1 MDPILP
7 DILAPGLRIVFCGT
21 AAGKV
26 SAEKRAYYAG
36 PGNRFWPTL
45 YEIGLTPR
53 RLEPA
58 EFPKVLEFG
67 IGLTD
72 VAKAVS
78 GADSDLPRHG
88 FDAASLRR
96 KINQLAPEALAF
108 NGKRA
113 AEEVFGRSVSYGRE
127 REKIGSTTVF
137 VLPSTSGA
145 ARRYWDVSHWC
156 ALAEFVLG
164 SRSGMDG
171 GSPYGVAAVFKA
183 AGRARALA

>member
-7 DILAPGLRIVFCGT
+7 DILAPGLRLVFCGT

-26 SAEKRAYYAG
+26 SAEKGAYYAG

-45 YEIGLTPR
+45 HEIGLTPR

-58 EFPKVLEFG
+58 EFPQALEFG

-88 FDAASLRR
+88 FDAEALRL
-96 KINQLAPEALAF
+96 KITHAAPEALAF

-113 AEEVFGRSVSYGRE
+113 AQEFFGGSVSYGRQSE
-127 REKIGSTTVF
+127 RVGSTVVF

-145 ARRYWDVSHWC
+145 ARRYWDISYWRK
-156 ALAEFVLG
+156 LAEFADTDPSDPASVAT
-164 SRSGMDG
+164 
-171 GSPYGVAAVFKA
+171 SPRRV
-183 AGRARALA
+183 

>member
-1 MDPILP
+1 MDDPILP
-7 DILAPGLRIVFCGT
+7 DILAAGLRVIFCGT

-26 SAEKRAYYAG
+26 SAKKRAYYAG

-45 YEIGLTPR
+45 YEIKLTPR
-53 RLEPA
+53 RLEPV
-58 EFPKVLEFG
+58 EFPKALEFG

-88 FDAASLRR
+88 FDAESLRR
-96 KINQLAPEALAF
+96 KITQWAPEALAF

-113 AEEVFGRSVSYGRE
+113 AKEFFGGSVSYGRQSE
-127 REKIGSTTVF
+127 RVGSTVVF

-145 ARRYWDVSHWC
+145 ARRYWDISYWHE
-156 ALAEFVLG
+156 LAEFVLG
-164 SRSGMDG
+164 SRFSCRAEPDN
-171 GSPYGVAAVFKA
+171 
-183 AGRARALA
+183 AGRF

>member
-7 DILAPGLRIVFCGT
+7 DVLGPDLRVVFCGT

-45 YEIGLTPR
+45 YEIKLTPR

-58 EFPKVLEFG
+58 EFPMVLEFG

-113 AEEVFGRSVSYGRE
+113 ANEFFSGSVSYGRQSE
-127 REKIGSTTVF
+127 RVGSTVVF

-145 ARRYWDVSHWC
+145 ARRYWNVSYWR
-156 ALAEFVLG
+156 ALAEFV
-164 SRSGMDG
+164 
-171 GSPYGVAAVFKA
+171 P
-183 AGRARALA
+183 

>member
-1 MDPILP
+1 MTATDDAEALRTRIPDPILP
-7 DILAPGLRIVFCGT
+7 DILAPGLRVVFCGT

-45 YEIGLTPR
+45 HEIRLTPR

-88 FDAASLRR
+88 FDAESLRR
-96 KINQLAPEALAF
+96 KITQFAPEALAF

-113 AEEVFGRSVSYGRE
+113 AKELFGGSVSYGRQSE
-127 REKIGSTTVF
+127 RVGSTVVF

-145 ARRYWDVSHWC
+145 ARRYWDVSYWR

-164 SRSGMDG
+164 SR
-171 GSPYGVAAVFKA
+171 
-183 AGRARALA
+183 

>member
-7 DILAPGLRIVFCGT
+7 DILAPGLRVVFCGT

-26 SAEKRAYYAG
+26 SAAKRAYYAG

-45 YEIGLTPR
+45 FEIKLTPR

-88 FDAASLRR
+88 FDAESLRL
-96 KINQLAPEALAF
+96 KITRLAPEALAF

-113 AEEVFGRSVSYGRE
+113 ANEFFDGSISYGRQSE
-127 REKIGSTTVF
+127 RVGSTVVF

-145 ARRYWDVSHWC
+145 ARRYWDVSYW
-156 ALAEFVLG
+156 LELG
-164 SRSGMDG
+164 KF
-171 GSPYGVAAVFKA
+171 AATD
-183 AGRARALA
+183 

>member
-7 DILAPGLRIVFCGT
+7 DMLAPGLRVVFCGT

-26 SAEKRAYYAG
+26 SAQKRAYYAG

-45 YEIGLTPR
+45 HEIRLTPR

-78 GADSDLPRHG
+78 GADSDLPPHG
-88 FDAASLRR
+88 FDAESLRLKVTR
-96 KINQLAPEALAF
+96 FAPEALAF

-113 AEEVFGRSVSYGRE
+113 ANEFFGGSASYGRQSE
-127 REKIGSTTVF
+127 MVGSTVVF

-145 ARRYWDVSHWC
+145 ARRYWDVSYWRK
-156 ALAEFVLG
+156 LAEFVLG
-164 SRSGMDG
+164 SR
-171 GSPYGVAAVFKA
+171 
-183 AGRARALA
+183 